1 MMARIERYPGKRSE
15 YGGGDGQPQRDPSGG
30 SLPLADLASSSRVS
44 ERARLMRSAG
54 INDFDPARSD
64 LVGLAATGLN
74 PNEMNAAEFAQYEKD
89 LALSNLRAAERE
101 KLSDASNDY
110 INEPEQYVGESG
122 EGNGVEA
129 FGDGA

>member
-1 MMARIERYPGKRSE
+1 MARVERYPGKRSE

-30 SLPLADLASSSRVS
+30 SIPLEDLASGSRVS

-54 INDFDPARSD
+54 IHDFDPARSD
-64 LVGLAATGLN
+64 QVGLAATGLN
-74 PNEMNAAEFAQYEKD
+74 PNEMNAAQFAQYEKD
-89 LALSNLRAAERE
+89 LALSALREAERE
-101 KLSDASNDY
+101 RLADKSNDY
-110 INEPEQYVGESG
+110 INEPDSYVGESG